1 MAGLPEVKE
10 DVVMGDVGGEVSGV
24 ATPVVG
30 DGTSTPVG
38 GKVGQQLQQ
47 GGGQGGKGKK
57 KKGKK

>member
-10 DVVMGDVGGEVSGV
+10 DVVMGEGVGGGEASGV

-30 DGTSTPVG
+30 DGTSTPL
-38 GKVGQQLQQ
+38 GKGPQV